1 MLNILPE
8 NLVLQRSVPI
18 YAITQLGLRSHPTWS
33 STLEALSTLSFI
45 RSDKPFFNTPAFRNC
60 SPCYPTQAV
69 AEPIVSHIRNPYLTF
84 PGGVHHFH
92 RRLKTGLGRSHG
104 GFSDCGCMDPF
115 RTRAPHQCTGA
126 QGGNIGPQSLGNS
139 ITGPSCFDSA
149 DNTTV
154 VAYIN
159 KQGGTHSHLLLR
171 LVVDLFQWF
180 QTQDITLRARHI
192 SGCLNVIADRLSRP
206 SQPIMT
212 EWSLHPEV
220 VNLIFRLWG
229 TPVVDRFATVHNTHL
244 LQFMALVPEPR
255 ALAIDALSQDW
266 QERSMYMFPPFLL
279 LNSHSEAQDHPDGR
293 THRPLMAVTTVVST
307 PAMIECGSSAMILS
321 VPQRPFVT
329 TGLHYISSG
338 KSYHLH
344 AWRLLC
350 STTKQQDF
358 QGRSLSLLQLLHVGD
373 PPQIECT
380 MTGGYASLPGLQGED
395 LIRLSR
401 VTGPV

>member
-1 MLNILPE
+1 MPNILPE
-8 NLVLQRSVPI
+8 NLVIQRSVPI
-18 YAITQLGLRSHPTWS
+18 YGITQLGLRSHPTGS
-33 STLEALSTLSFI
+33 STLEALTTLSFI
-45 RSDKPFFNTPAFRNC
+45 RSDKPFFNTPAFRPC

-84 PGGVHHFH
+84 PARVHHFH
-92 RRLKTGLGRSHG
+92 RHLDPGLGRPHE

-126 QGGNIGPQSLGNS
+126 QGGNIGPQSLGYS
-139 ITGPSCFDSA
+139 ITWPSCFDCCSH
-149 DNTTV
+149 TTV

-159 KQGGTHSHLLLR
+159 KQGDTHSHLLLR
-171 LVVDLFQWF
+171 LVVDLFLWL

-192 SGCLNVIADRLSRP
+192 LGCLNVIADRLSRP
-206 SQPIMT
+206 NQPIMT

-220 VNLIFRLWG
+220 MNLIFL
-229 TPVVDRFATVHNTHL
+229 
-244 LQFMALVPEPR
+244 
-255 ALAIDALSQDW
+255 
-266 QERSMYMFPPFLL
+266 
-279 LNSHSEAQDHPDGR
+279 
-293 THRPLMAVTTVVST
+293 
-307 PAMIECGSSAMILS
+307 
-321 VPQRPFVT
+321 
-329 TGLHYISSG
+329 SG

-358 QGRSLSLLQLLHVGD
+358 QGRSLSLPQLLHVGD